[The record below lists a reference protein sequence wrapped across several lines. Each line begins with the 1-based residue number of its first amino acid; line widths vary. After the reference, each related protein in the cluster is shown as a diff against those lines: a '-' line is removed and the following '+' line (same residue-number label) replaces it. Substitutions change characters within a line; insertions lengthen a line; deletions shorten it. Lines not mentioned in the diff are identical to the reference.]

1 MFAQMAMVLFLSNP
15 DAGAGQEAQEISRQL
30 GVEMEADP
38 MLGDP
43 AKQQI
48 VLSAMICEA
57 EQRKRDTDRRMEETL
72 QNKALVRA
80 SAASMNDIADF
91 QTKLIFLG
99 KERLACTYFDVAVL
113 ADCLGPVDVG
123 SKICS
128 SSQIQVEESLAARLA
143 RGPSPV
149 SGVGLIPAR
158 KKGVFVDFP
167 WKESGGLS
175 PFASILWPFPKA
187 TK

>member
-30 GVEMEADP
+30 GVEMEADL

-123 SKICS
+123 SKITRFRGWLDS
-128 SSQIQVEESLAARLA
+128 RQEEGSFRGFPVEGIGWIVSLRQYPLAFSQ
-143 RGPSPV
+143 GPKV
-149 SGVGLIPAR
+149 R
-158 KKGVFVDFP
+158 
-167 WKESGGLS
+167 
-175 PFASILWPFPKA
+175 
-187 TK
+187 